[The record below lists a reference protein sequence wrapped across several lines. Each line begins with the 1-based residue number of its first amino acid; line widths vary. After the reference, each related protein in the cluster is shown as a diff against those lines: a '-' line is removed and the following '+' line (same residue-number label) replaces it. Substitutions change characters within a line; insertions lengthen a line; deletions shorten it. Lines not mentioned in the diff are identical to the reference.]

1 MVRVSV
7 IYITYRH
14 RNRTPLKMQQL
25 VIKNTLLINSKKD
38 NLYEQT
44 TVNQRNLHKKNIF
57 MCGT

>member
-1 MVRVSV
+1 M
-7 IYITYRH
+7 YLLYNITYRH
-14 RNRTPLKMQQL
+14 RNRTPLKIQQL

-44 TVNQRNLHKKNIF
+44 TVNQRDFHKEDIP

>member
-14 RNRTPLKMQQL
+14 RNRTPLKIQQL

-44 TVNQRNLHKKNIF
+44 TVN
-57 MCGT
+57 